1 MIYLKYLIWHY
12 SDVFLAQFH
21 WIDIRFGVSNSSH
34 IFYTWFQDSFFAF
47 SSTFG
52 WIVTNGANL
61 TSPMEL
67 LYVKLSRIGAPLMHS
82 GNSLGMNV
90 SNLSSRKL
98 VQLFSMEPLFKK
110 RCIQQKERRKRKAQD
125 IFKSYFR

>member
-1 MIYLKYLIWHY
+1 M
-12 SDVFLAQFH
+12 
-21 WIDIRFGVSNSSH
+21 
-34 IFYTWFQDSFFAF
+34 
-47 SSTFG
+47 
-52 WIVTNGANL
+52 
-61 TSPMEL
+61 
-67 LYVKLSRIGAPLMHS
+67 KLSRIGAPLMHS

-110 RCIQQKERRKRKAQD
+110 RCIQQQERRKRKAQD